1 MLPVDKA
8 ILWAALSELKEL
20 HSEHLA
26 DGQLNSADA
35 LKPLLFDRALR
46 FDRDEYSSRSDKG
59 TSGNPGGDEPRA

>member
-1 MLPVDKA
+1 MQQADKR

-20 HSEHLA
+20 HSEFLQ

-46 FDRDEYSSRSDKG
+46 FDRDEYSKPS
-59 TSGNPGGDEPRA
+59 NPGTAINPSGDE

>member
-20 HSEHLA
+20 HSEFLT
-26 DGQLNSADA
+26 DGQLNSADQ

-46 FDRDEYSSRSDKG
+46 FNRDEYFKQPSAG
-59 TSGNPGGDEPRA
+59 TKPDPE